1 MTNLFEISKNAN
13 KFSKVDINGN
23 KKSKVN
29 FLLFKYVPLL
39 ISIALVFVSRD
50 SFNFETKIVG
60 ALLSLFTGIL
70 FGQLLKISD
79 KVREIPQKK
88 ENLSN
93 EKNNKRIQEINYL
106 KLFFYFLSYSI
117 LISLCIICLLIIQSF
132 FPVLTEIKLSNYV
145 FTNEFSIENVTTFFK
160 VLITWIYRI
169 IIILFIIRFTQ
180 YILLSVSYIY
190 EYIKFDF
197 SKKESE

>member
-1 MTNLFEISKNAN
+1 LGNFLEIVKNAN
-13 KFSKVDINGN
+13 KFSKLDINGRR
-23 KKSKVN
+23 KSKTN
-29 FLLFKYVPLL
+29 FLLFKYIPIL
-39 ISIALVFVSRD
+39 ISFTLVFISRD
-50 SFNFETKIVG
+50 NFDFETKTIG

-79 KVREIPQKK
+79 KVREIPKK
-88 ENLSN
+88 IDSLST

-117 LISLCIICLLIIQSF
+117 LISLGIICLLLIESF
-132 FPVLTEIKLSNYV
+132 LPVLSESKLSNYI
-145 FTNEFSIENVTTFFK
+145 FTNELNIENIFTSLKISFIWF
-160 VLITWIYRI
+160 YRI
-169 IIILFIIRFTQ
+169 FIVLLIIRFTQ

-197 SKKESE
+197 SKKENE

>member
-13 KFSKVDINGN
+13 KFSKIDINGN
-23 KKSKVN
+23 KKSRIN

-39 ISIALVFVSRD
+39 ISLILVFVSRD
-50 SFNFETKIVG
+50 NFNFETKTVG

-79 KVREIPQKK
+79 KVREIPEKK

-117 LISLCIICLLIIQSF
+117 LISLGIICLLIIKSF
-132 FPVLTEIKLSNYV
+132 LPILSEIKLSNYV
-145 FTNEFSIENVTTFFK
+145 FTNEFNIENLITFFK
-160 VLITWIYRI
+160 VSISWAYRI
-169 IIILFIIRFTQ
+169 IIVLFIIRFAQ

-197 SKKESE
+197 SKKESD

>member
-1 MTNLFEISKNAN
+1 LGNFLEIVKNAN
-13 KFSKVDINGN
+13 KFSKLDINGR
-23 KKSKVN
+23 KKSKTN
-29 FLLFKYVPLL
+29 FLLFKYIPIL
-39 ISIALVFVSRD
+39 ISFALVFISRD
-50 SFNFETKIVG
+50 NFDFETKTIG

-79 KVREIPQKK
+79 KVREIPKK
-88 ENLSN
+88 IDSLST

-117 LISLCIICLLIIQSF
+117 LISLGIICLLLIESF
-132 FPVLTEIKLSNYV
+132 LPVLSESKLSNYI
-145 FTNEFSIENVTTFFK
+145 FTNELNVENIFTSLK
-160 VLITWIYRI
+160 VSFIWFYRI
-169 IIILFIIRFTQ
+169 FIVLLIIRFTQ

-197 SKKESE
+197 SKKENE